1 MSTSPL
7 LFDAVPWN
15 PIGPPELGGTER
27 LIRKYWNS
35 DSIGVC
41 VLDAQLNFI
50 SVNEALARING
61 LPISGHVGKTLRQV
75 VGELTDQIEPSV
87 QRVFAEGR
95 QIAPLQ
101 ISGRRP
107 NRTEKARWI
116 DYFHPIKDETGRV
129 SKVCIVV
136 FEISEEHPLGEAFD
150 DLQRRLNDESQR
162 LRMLLDVNL
171 LLASNS
177 NLPQTFLKVSAR
189 IRRVLH
195 HEYAALSL
203 HDPATGLLVRHAI
216 DFPLSKGMTA
226 EVKIAAEN
234 SPSGRALL
242 ERTPK
247 IFSKHELLSFEG
259 ETSERFLEEGLQT
272 MCCVPLIRLTAALG
286 VLTLGSTR
294 QNAFTQRDV
303 DLLEQVAAQF
313 AIAIENRRAAQ
324 EMETLKDRLG
334 AERKYLEGPFP
345 LEGHFSEIIGES
357 TTLKQVLGQVA
368 TVAPNQATVL
378 ILGETGTGKELIARA
393 IHRMSRLKDGPFMKL
408 NCAAIP
414 TGLLESELFG
424 HEKGAFTGAISQK
437 IGRMELADGGSLFL
451 DEIGEIP
458 LELQPKL
465 LRVLQDQEFERLG
478 SNRTIRV
485 KVRLISATNRD
496 LAESVA
502 NHQFRSDL
510 YYRLK
515 VFPILVPPLRER
527 REDVPLLV
535 RYFVHKFSTR
545 MARRIDSIPTE
556 TMEALVNWPWPGNIR
571 ELENLIERSVILSE
585 GTVLRVPLLELRTV
599 AARGAASTRPNTLD
613 DAERQHIIRTLR
625 ETRGIISGP
634 KGAARKLGLKRTTLQ
649 SKMQRLSI
657 MRSDYTEPER

>member
-150 DLQRRLNDESQR
+150 DLQRRLNDKSQR